1 MKKLAEK
8 KQLLLSKKENK
19 ISISFTVEFLFE
31 KTNVEIDLFPEKA
44 NTDDII
50 KHLCKE
56 INLLKEEIKVLKM
69 NKKENLENE
78 NKELKN
84 SIENIK
90 KENISLKEEIKEI
103 KKILE
108 PINNKFKEKL
118 EKIEKKKI
126 YNKSVIM
133 KENEFNS
140 LINYAIIG
148 RLNKEIKELKKLYQA
163 TIDGDRAIDFHR
175 KCDKI
180 PNTLVLVKSAGN
192 RRFGGFTTQSWDFWH
207 DNKKK
212 NDDNAFLFSLDK
224 KQIYSHKKGQTA
236 IICNPKIGPY
246 FGDSGFYGFYLND
259 NSIKE
264 KALYTN
270 ESYSN
275 SNSNYSSFDF
285 NGDNNALS
293 EDGKGSGIYATEYE
307 IFQVIFS

>member
-1 MKKLAEK
+1 MFTPEQEKTESINIEVDNKKFTLVIKSISESMTFIVIDPEEIDGFKYIRTKTLKEIKEIEGLKGLKNCGQFSDFLKKLAEK

-56 INLLKEEIKVLKM
+56 INSLKEEIKVLKM

-118 EKIEKKKI
+118 EKIEKKK
-126 YNKSVIM
+126 N
-133 KENEFNS
+133 
-140 LINYAIIG
+140 L
-148 RLNKEIKELKKLYQA
+148 
-163 TIDGDRAIDFHR
+163 
-175 KCDKI
+175 
-180 PNTLVLVKSAGN
+180 
-192 RRFGGFTTQSWDFWH
+192 
-207 DNKKK
+207 
-212 NDDNAFLFSLDK
+212 
-224 KQIYSHKKGQTA
+224 
-236 IICNPKIGPY
+236 
-246 FGDSGFYGFYLND
+246 
-259 NSIKE
+259 
-264 KALYTN
+264 
-270 ESYSN
+270 
-275 SNSNYSSFDF
+275 
-285 NGDNNALS
+285 
-293 EDGKGSGIYATEYE
+293 
-307 IFQVIFS
+307 